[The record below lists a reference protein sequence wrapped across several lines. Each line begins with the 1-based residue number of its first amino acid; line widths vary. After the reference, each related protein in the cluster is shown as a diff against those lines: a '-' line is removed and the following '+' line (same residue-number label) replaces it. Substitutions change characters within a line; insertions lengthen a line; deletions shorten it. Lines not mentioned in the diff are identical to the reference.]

1 MSEFFTRPLFE
12 VAGETVDL
20 QTLAMFVGILAFF
33 FILSWGLR
41 RFLFQPFCNRIGLEE
56 RFSRFINLGVHLVLV
71 IAGFSSA
78 IQLIIPQTE
87 AISKIQSV
95 LNFTLFS
102 LDKNPISLAA
112 IIKVLIILVLFMVIA
127 RLFERYLLGR
137 FFDYIRLD
145 PGVQFTFTRVV
156 HYLVLVIGVIIAFQS
171 IGINFTGLAVIF
183 GFLSVGIGF
192 GLQNVTSNFVAGLI
206 LLFERPIRVGDRVT
220 IGDLEGD
227 INEINIRSTRVQTVD
242 NITIIVPNS
251 DFVSTNVINWTHG
264 DPKIRLNIDVG
275 VSYNSDL
282 DTVIR
287 CLKEVAK
294 EEPEV
299 LNKPEPEV
307 LLRNFGDSAWD
318 MRLNV
323 WINNP
328 KRHRQVRS
336 KVNCAIVRK
345 FRENNVEIPFP
356 QRDINFRNPLSLP
369 DWNGRAPRGD
379 REEKG

>member
-1 MSEFFTRPLFE
+1 MPEFFTRPLFE
-12 VAGETVDL
+12 IAGKTVDL
-20 QTLAMFVGILAFF
+20 QTLAMFFGIIAFF
-33 FILSWGLR
+33 YLLSWGLR
-41 RFLFQPFCNRIGLEE
+41 RFILQPFCQRIGLNE
-56 RFSRFINLGVHLVLV
+56 RFSHFIAVGSHLVLMV
-71 IAGFSSA
+71 LGLSSA
-78 IQLIIPQTE
+78 IQLIIPQSE
-87 AISKIQSV
+87 VLSKIQSV
-95 LNFTLFS
+95 LNFTLFT
-102 LDKNPISLAA
+102 LDQKPVSMAA
-112 IIKVLIILVLFMVIA
+112 IIKLLVILLIFVVLA

-137 FFDYIRLD
+137 FFDYIQLD
-145 PGVQFTFTRVV
+145 PGVQFTFTRVM
-156 HYLVLVIGVIIAFQS
+156 HYLILIAGVIIAFQS

-206 LLFERPIRVGDRVT
+206 LLFERPIKVGDRVT

-227 INEINIRSTRVQTVD
+227 VNEINIQATRVQTVD
-242 NITIIVPNS
+242 NITIIVPNAE
-251 DFVSTNVINWTHG
+251 FVSSNVINWSHG

-287 CLKEVAK
+287 CLKEVAN

-299 LNKPEPEV
+299 LKKPEPDV

-336 KVNCAIVRK
+336 KINCAIVRK

-356 QRDINFRNPLSLP
+356 QRDINFRTPLSLP
-369 DWNGRAPRGD
+369 EANGRRRKEA
-379 REEKG
+379 EKKR